1 MVAEHGHEVHPS
13 MTQLG
18 RRLACPVPLAMEKP
32 VPIEHCVPSQ
42 HVIDRSCQFL
52 GEDGSG
58 LAGAVF
64 FLGITKRLH
73 PMKEG
78 GRKRKGNDERHKKTR
93 IRHDMPSSTGLED
106 RCG

>member
-52 GEDGSG
+52 GEDG
-58 LAGAVF
+58 
-64 FLGITKRLH
+64 
-73 PMKEG
+73 
-78 GRKRKGNDERHKKTR
+78 
-93 IRHDMPSSTGLED
+93 
-106 RCG
+106 